1 MSAGPLSQWIS
12 LGRGRTSPTAIRH
25 GFEVLSGLLAHLH
38 AHVGREAWWSPH
50 VWDRNHRKSEAWES
64 ASCIAIDIDFIKLID
79 GKSEHVAPPDDLRP
93 LPTNAVIGL
102 GATLVH
108 QTPRGLRAV
117 WVFAEQCSN
126 REAWIAAAT
135 HLCDQLLV
143 LLADTGFEV
152 DRGASLDLARLFWTS
167 GATVDGHKRTD
178 EVQVLGDAVHLQDLQ
193 ADDRDHVH
201 EGVHEAVLAYRRAHP
216 LDIPRS
222 GGECPACGHRDC
234 FGRMPTDQD
243 RWACFS
249 SSHEADSGGVGLQ
262 GARCWHGDVLDLHA
276 HAAGCSRVELLRGTG
291 WLGGARPSG
300 RSQGSSPASTKDR
313 PSIIL
318 NPGDL
323 RPAITAAEDA
333 LLAASDVEPIY
344 QRDGQIVRV
353 VCTDEPTTLRQGVV
367 TPANTLMIAPA
378 GQTFMRTLFEE
389 AALFM
394 RVNKSKDQYRVS
406 CPADLVRG
414 FAESAGLWRLPHLRG
429 IVTAPAL
436 RADGTI
442 LQSPGY
448 DPESGLLYDPCGVR
462 FPAIKDAPSLDDAK
476 AALRYLLT
484 PVEHF
489 QFCGDSRSV
498 WLAAVLT
505 PFARGMLPSAPM
517 FIFDAPTR
525 GSGKSKLAATAG
537 IIPTGRMPTTMTFVD
552 DADEARKRIV
562 ALLRVATSII
572 NIDNVDVPLGG
583 AALCTILTEPV
594 FEDRLLGTNEIV
606 RVSTAATWLGTGNNV
621 CMVGDLPRR
630 VLVCRIDPHCEN
642 PEDRQFPF
650 DPVLLAQQRRPELV
664 AAALTLLR
672 AHAVAGRP
680 QCGMK
685 PYGSFEAWSEVIR
698 AACVWAGEPDPLVGR
713 QHIVEQDGG
722 VLAMRVLMVAWH
734 AQFGAQAV
742 TVKHA
747 MEHGGPELQ
756 TAIAELIG
764 DVPPVNRS
772 RVLGGHL
779 AKSRDRIMGGY
790 QVVQGASAQGG
801 VLRWASIKS

>member
-1 MSAGPLSQWIS
+1 M
-12 LGRGRTSPTAIRH
+12 
-25 GFEVLSGLLAHLH
+25 
-38 AHVGREAWWSPH
+38 
-50 VWDRNHRKSEAWES
+50 
-64 ASCIAIDIDFIKLID
+64 
-79 GKSEHVAPPDDLRP
+79 
-93 LPTNAVIGL
+93 IGL

-117 WVFAEQCSN
+117 WVLAEQCSD
-126 REAWIAAAT
+126 REAWIAAST
-135 HLCDQLLV
+135 HLCDRLLV

-152 DRGASLDLARLFWTS
+152 DRAASLDVARLFWAP

-178 EVQVLGDAVHLQDLQ
+178 ELQVLGDEVHLEDLQ
-193 ADDRDHVH
+193 PDHRDAGHRDVR
-201 EGVHEAVLAYRRAHP
+201 EAILGYRQGHP
-216 LDIPRS
+216 LDAPRS
-222 GGECPACGHRDC
+222 GGTCPLCGHHGC
-234 FGRMPTDQD
+234 FGRMPTDPG

-249 SSHEADSGGVGLQ
+249 SSHEVDSGGVGLQ
-262 GARCWHGDVLDLHA
+262 GARCWHGDVVDLHA
-276 HAAGCSRVELLRGTG
+276 HVAGCSRVELLRRTG
-291 WLGGARPSG
+291 WLGDRDRRAGAK
-300 RSQGSSPASTKDR
+300 GSSPAPTKGR

-353 VCTDEPTTLRQGVV
+353 VRTAEPTTLRHGVV
-367 TPANTLMIAPA
+367 TPANALMIAPA
-378 GQTFMRTLFEE
+378 GQTFMRALFEE
-389 AALFM
+389 AASFV
-394 RVNKSKDQYRVS
+394 RVNKPGAQCRVS

-414 FAESAGLWRLPHLRG
+414 YAESAGLWRLPHLRG

-448 DPESGLLYDPCGVR
+448 DPESGLLFDPCGVR

-476 AALRYLLT
+476 AALRCLLT

-537 IIPTGRMPTTMTFVD
+537 VIPTGRMPTTMTFVD

-562 ALLRVATSII
+562 SLLRVATSII

-594 FEDRLLGTNEIV
+594 FEDRLLGTNEMV
-606 RVSTAATWLGTGNNV
+606 RMSTAATWLGTGNNV

-642 PEDRQFPF
+642 PEDREFPF
-650 DPVLLAQQRRPELV
+650 DPVLLAKQRRPEFV

-680 QCGMK
+680 QCGLK
-685 PYGSFEAWSEVIR
+685 PYGSFEVWSEVIR
-698 AACVWAGEPDPLVGR
+698 APCVWAGEPDPLVGR

-734 AQFGAQAV
+734 AQFGAKAV
-742 TVKHA
+742 TVKQA
-747 MEHGGPELQ
+747 IEDGGPELQ
-756 TAIAELIG
+756 AAIAELIG